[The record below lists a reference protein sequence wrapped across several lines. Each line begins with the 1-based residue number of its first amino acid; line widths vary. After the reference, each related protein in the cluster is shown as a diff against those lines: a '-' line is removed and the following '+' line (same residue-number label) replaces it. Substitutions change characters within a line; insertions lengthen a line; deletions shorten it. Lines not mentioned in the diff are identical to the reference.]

1 MKFHYSKYPI
11 NINNIDIDKIRISD
25 KVSLSKNFY
34 YERCFQKYLDAQ
46 EILMKVNVC
55 QFW

>member
-25 KVSLSKNFY
+25 KVSSSKNFY